1 MSHERVSIDKMHF
14 YWRMTEFPFAPN
26 PFPNFL
32 PIELIFNHDER
43 IFKLNTTD
51 LFWSVM
57 NDMYTLEEN
66 VGYLQQGHDLAAPYG
81 LDFLQFIQK
90 NVSNGQKICDIG
102 AGGLYV
108 LNELKKKGYKTLAV
122 DPSKEA
128 IFNGEKMGIDVVSDF
143 YETVDLKKERIEVF
157 IHYDVLEHIRY
168 PDLFLRK
175 HYNELSENG
184 KIVFAV
190 PDCTTAIFNGD
201 ISMILAQHINYFDSN
216 SLANMVK
223 RAGFEIEKISKS
235 SFGGVLYCAA
245 KKGKAIDHSR
255 VNQEISINKSI
266 TLDFFR
272 KQHQKQG
279 VFEEVMDRAT
289 EKNDCIGLYIPLRV
303 FPYLSKYVD
312 YANFIFIDDSKN
324 FQGKYFDGFKS
335 EVRALDEIVSQLDQI
350 IIFSP
355 SFGDSIKNKLINEP
369 NFKGEIVS
377 WDYK

>member
-1 MSHERVSIDKMHF
+1 MSHEIVSIDKMHF
-14 YWRMTEFPFAPN
+14 YWRMTEFSSAPN

-32 PIELIFNHDER
+32 PIELAFNQDEG

-51 LFWSVM
+51 HFWSLM

-81 LDFLQFIQK
+81 MDFIRFIQK
-90 NVSNGQKICDIG
+90 NVANGQKICDIG

-108 LNELKKKGYKTLAV
+108 LNELKKKQFKTLAI
-122 DPSKEA
+122 DPSKESQ
-128 IFNGEKMGIDVVSDF
+128 INGEKLGIEVVSEF
-143 YETVDLKKERIEVF
+143 YEVVDLKKEKIDVF

-175 HYNELSENG
+175 HHEELSENG
-184 KIVFAV
+184 QIVFAV
-190 PDCTTAIFNGD
+190 PDCTKAINNGD
-201 ISMILAQHINYFDSN
+201 VSMVLAQHINYFDSS

-223 RAGFEIEKISKS
+223 RAGFEIEEISKS
-235 SFGGVLYCAA
+235 NFGGVLYCAA
-245 KKGKAIDHSR
+245 RKIKVTAHSR
-255 VNQEISINKSI
+255 ANQGISIQESSGI
-266 TLDFFR
+266 DFFQ
-272 KQHQKQG
+272 KQHQKQKA
-279 VFEEVMDRAT
+279 FEEVMDRAT
-289 EKNDCIGLYIPLRV
+289 EKNDCIGLYIPLRI

-312 YANFIFIDDSKN
+312 YANFIFIDDSIN
-324 FQGKYFDGFKS
+324 FQGKFFDGFKS
-335 EVRALDEIVSQLDQI
+335 KVRSLNEIVSQLDQL

-355 SFGDSIKNKLINEP
+355 TFGDGIKNKVISES

>member
-1 MSHERVSIDKMHF
+1 MYNEIVSIDKMHF
-14 YWRMTEFPFAPN
+14 YWRMTEFPSAPN
-26 PFPNFL
+26 PFPSFF
-32 PIELIFNHDER
+32 PVELIFNHDEG

-51 LFWSVM
+51 HFWSVM

-81 LDFLQFIQK
+81 LDFIRFIQK
-90 NVSNGQKICDIG
+90 NVANGQKICDIG

-108 LNELKKKGYKTLAV
+108 LNELKKKGFKTLAV
-122 DPSKEA
+122 DPSQES
-128 IFNGEKMGIDVVSDF
+128 IFNGENMGIDIVSDF
-143 YETVDLKKERIEVF
+143 YETVDLKKEKIEVF

-168 PDLFLRK
+168 PDLFLKK
-175 HYNELSENG
+175 HYEELSENG

-190 PDCTTAIFNGD
+190 PDCTAAINNGD
-201 ISMILAQHINYFDSN
+201 VSMMLAQHINYFDSN

-223 RAGFEIEKISKS
+223 RAGFEIEEISKS

-245 KKGKAIDHSR
+245 KKSKVIEHSK
-255 VNQEISINKSI
+255 VNQGISMNKSSD
-266 TLDFFR
+266 LDFFQ
-272 KQHQKQG
+272 KQHQKQR

-289 EKNDCIGLYIPLRV
+289 EKNDCIGLYIPLRI
-303 FPYLSKYVD
+303 FPYLNKYVD

-335 EVRALDEIVSQLDQI
+335 EVRAIDEIVSQLDQI

-355 SFGDSIKNKLINEP
+355 SFGDSIKNRVINEP